1 MTNIPCTMIV
11 LTANV
16 ADMNRVFDAQGR
28 GTNTFGRALVAAGTT
43 EPVVAR
49 LAHDASGTPALEAEW
64 RAMASDRDLPAIL
77 GTWGVDGVISSSD
90 AQAAMAGVT
99 IYSVGGIQETT
110 MEWITGILSGRG
122 YEYEP
127 EPEV

>member
-64 RAMASDRDLPAIL
+64 RAMANSQDLPDIT
-77 GTWGVDGVISSSD
+77 GSWGANGVISSGD
-90 AQAAMAGVT
+90 AEGAMLGFTVYSAANL
-99 IYSVGGIQETT
+99 QETT
-110 MEWITGILSGRG
+110 LEWINGILSGRG
-122 YEYEP
+122 YEFEP
-127 EPEV
+127 QSL